1 MRRHTMT
8 WFLALAL
15 VLAMPA
21 AAGAQDEKEAP
32 DYKAAEHSVQE
43 AVEALREALADLQ
56 SANSQDANQALQAA
70 MEQLRSAQ
78 RDLRADERDVLLR
91 RLMVGEPGNV
101 SVFVSEDRPKM
112 GVIIQESS
120 RRSEWDSLGAK
131 LSAVTPGGPADEAG
145 LKAGDVVV
153 VANGVALGRRERGA
167 DAPGQKLVQEIRK
180 LDEGEDLVVE
190 YVRDGKRNTATIKV
204 RPLESTAY
212 SWSSDE
218 PNWSFRVEA
227 PDLEGVYEMDAPRAF
242 RIQSGAPNVI
252 SSFMPFGWLD
262 MELVELNAELGAYFG
277 ATDGLL
283 VVRAPESD
291 DIPLKSGDVILS
303 VGGRTPTSPAH
314 AMRIMRSYEP
324 GETITMD
331 IMRERRQQTLTLT
344 IPERGRGFFWAP
356 DGR

>member
-1 MRRHTMT
+1 MQRRTMT

-112 GVIIQESS
+112 GVIIQEST

-145 LKAGDVVV
+145 LKAGDLVV

-167 DAPGQKLVQEIRK
+167 DAPGQTLVQEIRK

-190 YVRDGKRNTATIKV
+190 YVRGGERKTATVKV
-204 RPLESTAY
+204 RPLESSAY

-227 PDLEGVYEMDAPRAF
+227 PDLEGVYEMDASRF
-242 RIQSGAPNVI
+242 HVQSGAPNVI

-262 MELVELNAELGAYFG
+262 MELVELNPELGAYFG
-277 ATDGLL
+277 ATNGLL

-291 DIPLKSGDVILS
+291 DIPLKSGDVILI
-303 VGGRTPTSPAH
+303 VGGREPTSPAH

-324 GETITMD
+324 GESMAID
-331 IMRERRQQTLTLT
+331 IMRNRKAQTITVT
-344 IPERGRGFFWAP
+344 IPPRERGFFWAP